1 MNGPCPVPVA
11 VAVPNPVPVPATVP
25 IPWTHG
31 AVAGGEGEHSRK
43 ANR

>member
-11 VAVPNPVPVPATVP
+11 VAVPNPEPVP